1 MMALQL
7 HRCGGCSH
15 DAFLVVFKP
24 HWKKYTE
31 RAYKLRPKAQ
41 TTDESLRLTLID
53 NESANG
59 SNSKLAPAADRWKG
73 IGPKN
78 FVAAPRYSS
87 LLKLTRRRRHE
98 LRMETRERVFM
109 SISDWVFRRVK
120 DPLVEIDPVTVNQ
133 VILSEKVADDG
144 NSTSTVPT
152 TSSPSLF
159 GYLPPGFP
167 KGADK
172 AAIAAAIMLLL
183 AALATWAILALR
195 KKGNS
200 GSVPV
205 MASGPDGNGS
215 VTNGG
220 ARQEMEGDR
229 SADWQAPSVSDQA
242 MRKPMVPVMT
252 ASLESQTA
260 PLMPIPQYST
270 ALAPSDLPL
279 PPSFGANTKDKKN
292 DSPPSGE
299 FDSSPDDEL
308 VVPFVTL
315 PSDEVADGVDRQPPA
330 VEEEENAQEVT
341 AVDDEQI
348 ISSNGVVKGENS
360 PLEEVAADLETAA
373 SEEIAEELETAAIEE
388 ITAELETAAIEEI
401 ADQVETAAI
410 EDISAK
416 LETAAIEE
424 IADLE
429 TAAMEEIASSPSLE
443 ELATETRGSEN
454 ESVELGPGS
463 VSEPVVSERLP
474 SASESLEQTSSEEEN
489 EYILI
494 GESDSLTPIGEF
506 PGPANEPIAALPAKA
521 DVGVPVDS
529 ALVFNSSA
537 AQPPSEEDLSFEK
550 IDVISTSA
558 QEEVPAIA
566 VSTPFEQPQDGSDAG
581 VVEERRKEYADAIEK
596 VLPVVSIGAGVAA
609 LSSFSGVDGA
619 LQVVGALAAASF
631 LKEYIWAGPRKQL
644 FDEIRSIKSH
654 EELKQFL
661 KDKDIF
667 PQSWSH

>member
-1 MMALQL
+1 MMMALQL

-31 RAYKLRPKAQ
+31 RDKLRPKAQ

-53 NESANG
+53 KESANG

-144 NSTSTVPT
+144 DSTSTVPT

-205 MASGPDGNGS
+205 MASGPDGSGS

-242 MRKPMVPVMT
+242 MRMVPVMT

-279 PPSFGANTKDKKN
+279 PPSFGANTKDKKD

-315 PSDEVADGVDRQPPA
+315 PSDEVADGVDHQPPA

-348 ISSNGVVKGENS
+348 ISSNGVVKGKNS
-360 PLEEVAADLETAA
+360 PLEEVAA
-373 SEEIAEELETAAIEE
+373 ELETAAIEE

-401 ADQVETAAI
+401 ADEVETAAI

-416 LETAAIEE
+416 LEPAAIEV
-424 IADLE
+424 IADELE
-429 TAAMEEIASSPSLE
+429 TAAMEEFASSPSLE
-443 ELATETRGSEN
+443 ELATETGSEN

-489 EYILI
+489 EYILV

-506 PGPANEPIAALPAKA
+506 PGLANEPMAALPAKA

-537 AQPPSEEDLSFEK
+537 AQPPS
-550 IDVISTSA
+550 
-558 QEEVPAIA
+558 EEVPAIA

-596 VLPVVSIGAGVAA
+596 VLPAVSIGAGVAA

-619 LQVVGALAAASF
+619 LQVVGALAAASI
-631 LKEYIWAGPRKQL
+631 LKEYIWAGPRNQL